1 MADRTRHDLAREILG
16 FRKAQE
22 WTQGE
27 LARRLG
33 TTEATVS
40 RWESGKSIPKPE
52 HLQALAQLAAIRGM
66 TRGFLDRYQNLRDR
80 ERVGTG
86 LAHGVIVESHEVG
99 THTVQ
104 LLEDGS
110 LVVNNSI
117 RIERR

>member
-1 MADRTRHDLAREILG
+1 VDAGRIGTAPRDDGGHGIALG
-16 FRKAQE
+16 
-22 WTQGE
+22 
-27 LARRLG
+27 
-33 TTEATVS
+33 
-40 RWESGKSIPKPE
+40 SGKSIPKPE
-52 HLQALAQLAAIRGM
+52 HLQALAQLAAVRGM